1 MDVQTARNLLIWV
14 AWAVAAALSR
24 GLTPS
29 LMRIGAKRTDPS
41 LAAALFLLAVTACT
55 AGLTVYADTWRT
67 VLTFSAGD
75 WVNVGVCGLMSA
87 LTCLCLFT
95 ALTGGLAGK
104 VGPVASLY
112 ALPVYVA
119 SHFLFGAPLGIWKMC
134 CMVLILLGTVLLL
147 SRGTGLSKGLWM
159 IYALIAA
166 LTMAGMAVFSKAFV
180 RADMDPTVFHAVRTA
195 IACVA
200 MWIFVPIRGKQR
212 AVKEMSV
219 GAWVALPLAGV
230 AAGAAR
236 WADWLVTLRGDA
248 GELAPIAIIGFAAM
262 LLFSRIINKEH
273 MPVSSVFGAIL
284 TLMGMFAILMGW

>member
-41 LAAALFLLAVTACT
+41 LAAALFLLVMTACV

-67 VLTFSAGD
+67 VPDFSAGD

-87 LTCLCLFT
+87 LTCLCMMT

-104 VGPVASLY
+104 VGPVVNLY

-134 CMVLILLGTVLLL
+134 CMVLILLGTVLIL
-147 SRGTGLSKGLWM
+147 SRGTGLSRGLWM

-166 LTMAGMAVFSKAFV
+166 LMTAGMTVFSEAFV
-180 RADMDPTVFHAVRTA
+180 RADMDPTVFHAVRTG
-195 IACVA
+195 IACVV
-200 MWIFVPIRGKQR
+200 MWIFVLIRGKQR
-212 AVKEMSV
+212 AMKDMSV

-236 WADWLVTLRGDA
+236 WADWLVAQRGDPSQ
-248 GELAPIAIIGFAAM
+248 LSPIAIIGFASM
-262 LLFSRIINKEH
+262 LLFSRVINKER
-273 MPVSSVFGAIL
+273 MPVSSMFGVIL
-284 TLMGMFAILMGW
+284 VLMGMFAILMGW